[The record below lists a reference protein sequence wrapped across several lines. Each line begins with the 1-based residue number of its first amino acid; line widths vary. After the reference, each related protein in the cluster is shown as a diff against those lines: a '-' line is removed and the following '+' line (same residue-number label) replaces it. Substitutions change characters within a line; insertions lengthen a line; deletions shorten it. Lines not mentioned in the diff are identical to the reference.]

1 MPDRALKIELSL
13 LFLVAISGE
22 FGIGLAQ
29 LLRAEST
36 FRPGLNTRKV
46 ELGTSAAYHIQ
57 AIPFLRDPLA
67 LCTGTIPK
75 FLIFYP

>member
-1 MPDRALKIELSL
+1 MPDRALKIVLSL

-36 FRPGLNTRKV
+36 FQPGLNTRKV
-46 ELGTSAAYHIQ
+46 ELGTSAAYVQ